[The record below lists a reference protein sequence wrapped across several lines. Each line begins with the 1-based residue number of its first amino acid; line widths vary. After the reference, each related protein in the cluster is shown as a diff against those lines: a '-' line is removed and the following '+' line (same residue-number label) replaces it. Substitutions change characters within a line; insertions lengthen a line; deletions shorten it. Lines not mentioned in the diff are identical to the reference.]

1 MDLTLINERRNNSI
15 YTDGKKTYKIFNKG
29 YKKNDLFLEA
39 FITSI
44 AYKNEQLKI
53 EMADGVRIKMELIE
67 NLIVKYM
74 NNIRIVSGEKSG
86 FVVDMPKKNLN
97 GFIERLEEIVA
108 DIDGLIDRD

>member
-1 MDLTLINERRNNSI
+1 MLDELVDRFGEPPQPVMNLLTIAMV
-15 YTDGKKTYKIFNKG
+15 KAKAH
-29 YKKNDLFLEA
+29 EA